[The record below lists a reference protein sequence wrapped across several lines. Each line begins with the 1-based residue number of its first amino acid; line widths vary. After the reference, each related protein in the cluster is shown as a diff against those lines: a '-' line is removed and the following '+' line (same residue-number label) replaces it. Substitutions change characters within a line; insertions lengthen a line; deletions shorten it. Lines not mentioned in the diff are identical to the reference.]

1 LVDAQ
6 GRSADTRCSTGV
18 NHAAGELGI
27 NGSAMQG
34 PMVVPNKSFSEID
47 DEKYDR

>member
-1 LVDAQ
+1 
-6 GRSADTRCSTGV
+6 
-18 NHAAGELGI
+18 LGI

-47 DEKYDR
+47 DEKYDRWSNLGVKKYVG